1 MTDWMEAVRVAITGF
16 SIVFLCLA
24 ILMVVIKIM
33 SFLLR
38 PVRRQE
44 ALEAGDGVG
53 AGPAREKG

>member
-1 MTDWMEAVRVAITGF
+1 MTDWTQAVSVAVTGF

-53 AGPAREKG
+53 GRPAQGNG

>member
-1 MTDWMEAVRVAITGF
+1 MTDWTQAVSVAVTGF

-44 ALEAGDGVG
+44 AIEAGGG
-53 AGPAREKG
+53 GGTGPAREKG

>member
-1 MTDWMEAVRVAITGF
+1 MTDWMDATRIAVTGF
-16 SIVFLCLA
+16 SIVFLCLI
-24 ILMVVIKIM
+24 ILMVVVKVM

-44 ALEAGDGVG
+44 ALEAGDGAG